1 MSLKINDER
10 PVLVKNGAGLITS
23 AADVA
28 LALGVEVD
36 RVHLISDGRDLNVI
50 AFCYLG
56 KEWIA
61 TASLDSDG
69 SIDLDDGTSISGPIT
84 GQVIPT
90 SIIKRI
96 NFYGGI

>member
-10 PVLVKNGAGLITS
+10 PVLVQNGAGYITS

-36 RVHLISDGRDLNVI
+36 RVHIITDGQGNNVI

-56 KEWIA
+56 KEWTP
-61 TASLDSDG
+61 TADLDSDG
-69 SIDLDDGTSISGPIT
+69 GIQLVDGTTIPGPIT

-96 NFYGGI
+96 DFYGKI